1 VAVAAAVAVRLA
13 ALPLVAAWP
22 VVSPVESP
30 LVTPV
35 PLVLATPALA
45 APRP

>member
-1 VAVAAAVAVRLA
+1 VAAAVAVRLA
-13 ALPLVAAWP
+13 ELPLVAAWP
-22 VVSPVESP
+22 VVSP